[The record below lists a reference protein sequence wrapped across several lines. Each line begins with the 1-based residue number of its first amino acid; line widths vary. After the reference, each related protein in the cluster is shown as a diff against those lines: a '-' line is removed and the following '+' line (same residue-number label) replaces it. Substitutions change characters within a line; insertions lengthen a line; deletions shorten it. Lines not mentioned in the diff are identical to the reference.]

1 MNDEFLNQQQ
11 PPRPEFT
18 AALYQRINTP
28 MKTSSPLR
36 RFVPGI
42 ALLALILTLVFS
54 ASVRAYAQEIFT
66 QIGQWL
72 ISDEPTYAEQFETQ
86 INLETPT
93 VHSTAD
99 PIPLEWQA
107 PPLLTLAEATAE
119 AGFPVF
125 EMTAL
130 PENLQLVARFVTL
143 PDEENPFTRVTTTYH
158 SSTANLVLSQT
169 SYLPD
174 ASPQTLPIGESPT
187 QPITVQEVS
196 GLWIEA
202 LRLSTYVDDNN
213 QVAPQFANLLIWEK
227 DGFEFWLQS
236 TPGLPQADMLAIA
249 NAIEP

>member
-1 MNDEFLNQQQ
+1 
-11 PPRPEFT
+11 
-18 AALYQRINTP
+18 

-174 ASPQTLPIGESPT
+174 ASLQTLPIGESPT
-187 QPITVQEVS
+187 QPITVQEAS

-202 LRLSTYVDDNN
+202 LRLSTYVDENN